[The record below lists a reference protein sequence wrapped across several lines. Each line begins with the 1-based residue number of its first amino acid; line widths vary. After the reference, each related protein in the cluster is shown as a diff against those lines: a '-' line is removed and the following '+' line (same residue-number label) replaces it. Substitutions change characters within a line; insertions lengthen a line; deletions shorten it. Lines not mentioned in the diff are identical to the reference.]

1 MSSRWV
7 HRITARSYRSWVL
20 VLGMVVIAGGAY
32 FAWHH
37 WHALEAERQAKSKP
51 PAAIP
56 ATVAAA
62 EKADFPVYLKGLGT
76 VQPFNTVTVR
86 SRVDGEV
93 IKIGFR
99 QGEMVKEGALIAEI
113 DPRPYQAALDQ
124 AEAKKKQDE
133 FGPCQRP
140 PRPGAVHRPGQA
152 ELRHPPAARY
162 ADCEG
167 ERPRIADQG

>member
-1 MSSRWV
+1 M

-20 VLGMVVIAGGAY
+20 VLGMIVIASGAY

-37 WHALEAERQAKSKP
+37 WRALEAERQAKSKP

-76 VQPFNTVTVR
+76 VQPFNTVTVK

-93 IKIGFR
+93 IRIAFR
-99 QGEMVKEGALIAEI
+99 QGEMVKEGDLS
-113 DPRPYQAALDQ
+113 PRSTLAPTRPRSTRPRLKRNRTSRTSPTPGSTWRGSRTWPSRTSPPASNST
-124 AEAKKKQDE
+124 
-133 FGPCQRP
+133 PRP
-140 PRPGAVHRPGQA
+140 PRSS
-152 ELRHPPAARY
+152 ESN
-162 ADCEG
+162 
-167 ERPRIADQG
+167 ADQR